1 MCQANLQPR
10 VGRERQKVS
19 GQFMKSDRLAGGE
32 VVSEGSALPRK
43 KEHWKKGVSPRPHS
57 AVLIETTT
65 CCWKKTEKAR
75 CVRAQTG
82 FINNPGSV
90 STQHKSRSLTVI
102 RRKLSAFDSSTLT
115 GSNRLTGSA

>member
-1 MCQANLQPR
+1 
-10 VGRERQKVS
+10 
-19 GQFMKSDRLAGGE
+19 MKSDRLAGGE
-32 VVSEGSALPRK
+32 VVSEGSAEQQTSAATKERTLVVNPRR
-43 KEHWKKGVSPRPHS
+43 HN

-65 CCWKKTEKAR
+65 CCRCTGKRRKKTR

-90 STQHKSRSLTVI
+90 STQDKSRSLTVI